1 MILSGDLVF
10 RVHFVVVLLQSVCI
24 TTVASAAATVTVSTA
39 TKTSSTTNTTT
50 TGNGIIGGAGPPSYN
65 SSCGDSIP
73 AVPDSPRVPDS
84 RAYYDKLRP
93 VIAMQKYHLF
103 GELGQ
108 TCSAT
113 EDCRQYAYECGDRK
127 QICECAKGYR
137 PDEDRRT
144 CVGAI
149 GKRCQY
155 DAHCI
160 TNAYCKGQMI
170 CTCKREYEYHSED
183 KWSCQASAADSMLLL
198 LRFRRPVPPFP
209 PHLVSRK
216 STPTSWLSTMMT
228 TTTRTLLPRT
238 WSLLVALL
246 GSGGGAIIIPLV
258 LVSSWQLKI
267 NLFTV

>member
-183 KWSCQASAADSMLLL
+183 KWSCQVFYYSWRSGYIGVKVQKYRSMQHIQTNERTETNSKGTHRRGHRTRKRQRQTRCCCCYDSAGQCHRS
-198 LRFRRPVPPFP
+198 RR
-209 PHLVSRK
+209 
-216 STPTSWLSTMMT
+216 
-228 TTTRTLLPRT
+228 
-238 WSLLVALL
+238 
-246 GSGGGAIIIPLV
+246 I
-258 LVSSWQLKI
+258 
-267 NLFTV
+267 

>member
-103 GELGQ
+103 
-108 TCSAT
+108 
-113 EDCRQYAYECGDRK
+113 
-127 QICECAKGYR
+127 
-137 PDEDRRT
+137 
-144 CVGAI
+144 GAI

>member
-144 CVGAI
+144 CVGA
-149 GKRCQY
+149 
-155 DAHCI
+155 
-160 TNAYCKGQMI
+160 
-170 CTCKREYEYHSED
+170 
-183 KWSCQASAADSMLLL
+183 SAADSMLLL